1 MSPPDGSTVNYTHV
15 LFEWEQEPD
24 TDSYTFELASDAPF
38 SNILISSDS
47 PSLIHIEKI
56 AVMWETTY
64 YWRIKTDS
72 GEIIDMFSFTTS
84 SPKSTA
90 EVTIYNGNLTADGV
104 TLYGAFYDYYS
115 VVLDKSGSEIW
126 NSENEHFIYYNT
138 DYYGNLYGA
147 KLVNNPDGNNY
158 MGVQFDLDNSI
169 IWEEPN
175 EEFIHHD
182 MIPLPSGNFL
192 GISEE
197 SEIGPVP
204 IGDWT
209 SICIQ
214 FFGADLCNGVNE
226 FFPWIGDKLVEWDR
240 ETKEVVWSWAVFD
253 HFSME
258 DYDTENGTWFDAFNS
273 SPMEY
278 DWTHMNAIIFDEE
291 ESAIYASI
299 RHLSRIVKIA
309 YPSGEIIWSFGM
321 DMPSGDVNF
330 GHDLGFNFQH
340 SLQLLENGNMVTFDN
355 GNSSGKSRALEI
367 GITDLDSLYAE
378 IKWEYELPSELFG
391 AFSGNVQKL
400 DNGNYLM
407 TTVGDAGTTR
417 EVTSVN
423 ELVWEVKYNLSQP
436 LGAVYRANRISG
448 LHPVAFSVTVPELT
462 EINSEPAVYVPI
474 GENSVSFVLYND
486 GDSEETFEVTF
497 TGDGDWFDSGSETV
511 TLIPGESSTVTFSGS
526 VTDDSSPHEVNLTAV
541 PVHRYDMEKAVAV
554 NAYSYEMGVDGEE
567 PLISDFV
574 LGIPYPNPFNSTIS
588 FDVHVP
594 FSDAVELSI
603 FDITGREAA
612 TIFSGELSPGRHN
625 FSWNGIGN
633 PSGIYFVRMES
644 SHDNHTRKI
653 LYIK

>member
-1 MSPPDGSTVNYTHV
+1 MNPPDGSTLNYTHV

-24 TDSYTFELASDAPF
+24 TDSYTFELASDISF
-38 SNILISSDS
+38 LNILISSDC

-56 AVMWETTY
+56 AVEWETAY

-72 GEIIDMFSFTTS
+72 GEIIDIFSFTTG
-84 SPKSTA
+84 SPKSTS
-90 EVTIYNGNLTADGV
+90 EVTIYNGDLTADGV
-104 TLYGAFYDYYS
+104 TIYGAFYDYYS
-115 VVLDKSGSEIW
+115 VVLDKSGIEIW

-147 KLVNNPDGNNY
+147 KLVNDPDGNYY

-182 MIPLPSGNFL
+182 MIPLPNGNFL

-197 SEIGPVP
+197 PEIGPVP

-240 ETKEVVWSWAVFD
+240 ETKEVVWSWSVFD

-258 DYDTENGTWFDAFNS
+258 DYDIENGTWFDAFNS

-278 DWTHMNAIIFDEE
+278 DWTHMNAVIFNDE

-309 YPSGEIIWSFGM
+309 YPSGEVIWSLGM
-321 DMPSGDVNF
+321 NMPSGDVSF
-330 GHDLGFNFQH
+330 GYDLGFNFQH
-340 SLQLLENGNMVTFDN
+340 GLQLLENGNIVSFDN
-355 GNSSGKSRALEI
+355 GNSTGMSRALEI
-367 GITDLDSLYAE
+367 AISDLDSLTAE
-378 IKWEYELPSELFG
+378 IAWEYELDSELFG
-391 AFSGNVQKL
+391 AFSGNVQEL
-400 DNGNYLM
+400 DNGNYLI
-407 TTVGDAGTTR
+407 TTVGDAGTSL
-417 EVTSVN
+417 EVTSGH
-423 ELVWEVKYNLSQP
+423 ELVWEAKYNLTQP

-474 GENSVSFVLYND
+474 GESSVNFVLYND

-497 TGDGDWFDSGSETV
+497 SGDGDWFESAMETV
-511 TLIPGESSTVTFSGS
+511 ALISGESTTVTFSGT
-526 VTDDSSPHEVNLTAV
+526 VTETSDPHEVNLTVV
-541 PVHRYDMEKAVAV
+541 PLHRPDLEKTVAV
-554 NAYSYEMGVDGEE
+554 NAYSSEMAVNEGE
-567 PLISDFV
+567 PLISDFA
-574 LGIPYPNPFNSTIS
+574 LGVPYPNPFNSTVT
-588 FDVHVP
+588 FHVNVP
-594 FSDAVELSI
+594 FSYAVELSI
-603 FDITGREAA
+603 FDIAGREVV

-644 SHDNHTRKI
+644 SLLNQIRKI